1 MLKDKNKKMLDL
13 AFEKGISDPEFRNF
27 INQFPKDFL
36 LFLNEGVKSQDM
48 GFKLKAI
55 KVTTAML
62 EALDDQV
69 DEIVAKTG
77 SEKGLVYY
85 VLFHEMGGVREFDE
99 AKKFCKQKGLLYGD
113 AAMQYIMDNYSEPPK
128 KRSTAKKPQKGKKA

>member
-1 MLKDKNKKMLDL
+1 MLDL
-13 AFEKGISDPEFRNF
+13 AFEKGVSNAEFRNF
-27 INQFPKDFL
+27 INNFPKDFF
-36 LFLNEGVKSQDM
+36 LFLHEGVKSQDIR
-48 GFKLKAI
+48 FKLKAI

-85 VLFHEMGGVREFDE
+85 VLFHEMNGVREFDE
-99 AKKFCKQKGLLYGD
+99 VKQFCKQKGLLYGE
-113 AAMQYIMDNYSEPPK
+113 AAMNYIMENYSEPPK
-128 KRSTAKKPQKGKKA
+128 KRSKPKKPQKGKKG